1 MKSPKSQSSNARSGK
16 NFIGLIII
24 LIGALLL
31 VERLIPTLHLDWL
44 FSWPMFLVIIGLLV
58 GSKSKF
64 EDPTGYI
71 LIGTGAFF
79 LINNEFDFR
88 IGRLIWPVILIFV
101 GFWLL
106 KGRSR
111 RHKFQ
116 NPVSGLPPDDMVWD
130 KRVDVEKDMADQPL
144 DPDAES
150 EPSFEENTSF
160 KEDFIDSTSIFG
172 DTKHYIVSQQFL
184 GGDIVNIMGGATIN
198 LMHADLKGP
207 ATLEVVQLF
216 GGTTIIAPAH
226 WIIQPEMASIFG
238 GTEDKRFHTPA
249 KPDRTK
255 ILYLKG
261 TSIFGGIT
269 IKSY

>member
-1 MKSPKSQSSNARSGK
+1 MKTPKTHRSKSHSGK

-44 FSWPMFLVIIGLLV
+44 FSWPMFLIVIGLLV
-58 GSKSKF
+58 GARSKF
-64 EDPTGYI
+64 EDTTGYI
-71 LIGTGAFF
+71 LIGIGAFF

-88 IGRLIWPVILIFV
+88 VGRLIWPIILIFV
-101 GFWLL
+101 GFWLI

-111 RHKFQ
+111 RHKLHT
-116 NPVSGLPPDDMVWD
+116 PVSTPPSDDMVWD
-130 KRVDVEKDMADQPL
+130 KRIKEESDLEGQPIEPEADPQP
-144 DPDAES
+144 D
-150 EPSFEENTSF
+150 FEEYTSS

-184 GGDIVNIMGGATIN
+184 GGDVVNIMGGSTIN

-216 GGTTIIAPAH
+216 GGTTIVAPAH

-261 TSIFGGIT
+261 TSILGGIT
-269 IKSY
+269 INSY